1 MKPIALALAAAL
13 VLTACASG
21 PVEPRK
27 RGMDAY
33 ADDPRLGEETQRIC
47 FSSNIDGFSLNERE
61 TVVLHEGRDR
71 YMVEVTAGCPD
82 LEFAEAIA
90 VDSATGCLTPGDAII
105 VARTLG
111 DSFGNNRC
119 LIREMREWDEKAK
132 KPEAAPAELPAEEN
146 PV

>member
-1 MKPIALALAAAL
+1 MKHVALALAAAVAL
-13 VLTACASG
+13 SSCASA
-21 PVEPRK
+21 PAEPRK
-27 RGMDAY
+27 QSLADY
-33 ADDPRLGEETQRIC
+33 AGDPRLGEETRRIC
-47 FSSNIDGFSLNERE
+47 FSSNIDGFSLNERR

-71 YMVEVTAGCPD
+71 FMVEVTAGCPD

-119 LIREMREWDEKAK
+119 LITEMREWDEKAK
-132 KPEAAPAELPAEEN
+132 KAEPETVPAAEEN
-146 PV
+146 PA

>member
-1 MKPIALALAAAL
+1 MKHVALALAASVAL
-13 VLTACASG
+13 ASCASG
-21 PVEPRK
+21 PAEPRK
-27 RGMDAY
+27 QSIADY
-33 ADDPRLGEETQRIC
+33 AGDPRLGEETKRIC
-47 FSSNIDGFSLNERE
+47 FSSNIDGFSLNERR

-82 LEFAEAIA
+82 LEYAEAIA

-119 LIREMREWDEKAK
+119 LITEMREWDEKAK
-132 KPEAAPAELPAEEN
+132 KPAADAVPAAEEN
-146 PV
+146 PA

>member
-1 MKPIALALAAAL
+1 MKPVALALAATLAL
-13 VLTACASG
+13 IACASG

-27 RGMDAY
+27 RGLEAY
-33 ADDPRLGEETQRIC
+33 ADDPRLGEETRRIC
-47 FSSNIDGFSLNERE
+47 FASNIDGFSLNERE

-71 YMVEVTAGCPD
+71 FMVEVTAGCPD
-82 LEFAEAIA
+82 LEFAESIA

-119 LIREMREWDEKAK
+119 LIREMREWDPKAK
-132 KPEAAPAELPAEEN
+132 EAEIEPAEEN
-146 PV
+146 PA